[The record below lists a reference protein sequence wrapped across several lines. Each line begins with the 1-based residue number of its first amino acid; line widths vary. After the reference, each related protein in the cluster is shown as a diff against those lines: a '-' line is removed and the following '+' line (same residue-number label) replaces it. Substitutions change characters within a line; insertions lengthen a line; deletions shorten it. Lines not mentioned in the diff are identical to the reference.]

1 MSLALQFISA
11 FNVNALGGGLIGTVV
26 HVECTDECYR
36 LGCIGEH
43 GVKKRELE
51 ESEEAVFET

>member
-1 MSLALQFISA
+1 MALQFISA

-43 GVKKRELE
+43 GVKKREPE